1 MMTGKLDQISGEVKE
16 KAGEVLDDSKLK
28 AEGVVQQGVG
38 KTKEVASHHLFL
50 LSFMLIRVITI
61 SQKILGCNL
70 KSVSILKT

>member
-38 KTKEVASHHLFL
+38 KTKEVAADAKEKAENFA
-50 LSFMLIRVITI
+50 
-61 SQKILGCNL
+61 GEA
-70 KSVSILKT
+70 